1 MHIIKKSPQWAN
13 QVVEAAFTAVKRQPQ
28 KYHQEGTS
36 FRSIREDAQ
45 ALRLHIG
52 TEQWRDVIMSCSRCN
67 GCMVEDYLLDME
79 DSSGPMWL
87 QAWRCM
93 NCGNVFDSVL
103 HNNRMLQGSTL
114 IAHTCSSHA
123 ANGDTGQAAA
133 KAITRL
139 VA

>member
-1 MHIIKKSPQWAN
+1 M
-13 QVVEAAFTAVKRQPQ
+13 R
-28 KYHQEGTS
+28 
-36 FRSIREDAQ
+36 
-45 ALRLHIG
+45 
-52 TEQWRDVIMSCSRCN
+52 CSRCQ

-103 HNNRMLQGSTL
+103 EQNRL
-114 IAHTCSSHA
+114 IRGT
-123 ANGDTGQAAA
+123 QAASGSET
-133 KAITRL
+133 ISLPIVGVMETGMETTTSL